1 MKSFEKDRQ
10 TEKRIF
16 ESDLVDHLAQ
26 KLKAKI
32 CDERCSRE
40 TSDNLSVPNQKGSF
54 ANTSGAFESHGTLV
68 VPNVSVI
75 APERLS
81 ASARRRQEI
90 QVQTRLQTF
99 VSGLQQK
106 TSEIEILA
114 VSIWAK
120 A

>member
-1 MKSFEKDRQ
+1 M
-10 TEKRIF
+10 
-16 ESDLVDHLAQ
+16 
-26 KLKAKI
+26 
-32 CDERCSRE
+32 
-40 TSDNLSVPNQKGSF
+40 
-54 ANTSGAFESHGTLV
+54 
-68 VPNVSVI
+68 PNVSVI

-114 VSIWAK
+114 VDLPKETLIHFLLLEFDGARHAFDATVRQLMSQ
-120 A
+120 